1 MTSKIKNDASRY
13 LTRAVLGGAP
23 VDRRSDAPAPATEQ
37 RQRTEAA
44 QRDAKGVLD
53 QRWYIQLPPKR

>member
-13 LTRAVLGGAP
+13 LTRAALGGAL
-23 VDRRSDAPAPATEQ
+23 VDRKTETPPAEIE
-37 RQRTEAA
+37 RQRTGAA
-44 QRDAKGVLD
+44 QRDAQGVLD

>member
-13 LTRAVLGGAP
+13 LTRATLGDAL
-23 VDRRSDAPAPATEQ
+23 VDRKAEPAPAEAE
-37 RQRTEAA
+37 RRRTEAA
-44 QRDAKGVLD
+44 KRDAQGVLD

>member
-13 LTRAVLGGAP
+13 LTRSVLGGALVERKTEKP
-23 VDRRSDAPAPATEQ
+23 PADAG

-44 QRDAKGVLD
+44 QRDAQGVLD

>member
-1 MTSKIKNDASRY
+1 MTSKIKNDVSRY
-13 LTRAVLGGAP
+13 RTRAVLGGALVERKAATP
-23 VDRRSDAPAPATEQ
+23 PAEAE

-44 QRDAKGVLD
+44 QRDAQGVLD

>member
-13 LTRAVLGGAP
+13 LTRSVLGGTLFN
-23 VDRRSDAPAPATEQ
+23 RSADTQSPATE
-37 RQRTEAA
+37 RQRTETAR
-44 QRDAKGVLD
+44 RDAKGVLD

>member
-13 LTRAVLGGAP
+13 LTRAVLSGSLVERKAET
-23 VDRRSDAPAPATEQ
+23 PAEAE

-44 QRDAKGVLD
+44 QRDAQGVLD

>member
-13 LTRAVLGGAP
+13 LTRAALAGAP
-23 VDRRSDAPAPATEQ
+23 VNHKAQMSPAKSEG
-37 RQRTEAA
+37 QRTEAA
-44 QRDAKGVLD
+44 QREAQGVLD

>member
-13 LTRAVLGGAP
+13 LTRSVLGGAL
-23 VDRRSDAPAPATEQ
+23 VDRSTDTPPPAAE

-44 QRDAKGVLD
+44 QRDAKGVVD

>member
-13 LTRAVLGGAP
+13 LTRATLGGAP
-23 VDRRSDAPAPATEQ
+23 MDRKAVTPLAEVARGH
-37 RQRTEAA
+37 TEAA
-44 QRDAKGVLD
+44 KRESQGVLD